1 MDLGRTYNPALNI
14 GKFNLGRLDHLGK
27 LSQVVIEHAR
37 VFARTRDELLGGRRR
52 NRLTALR
59 RHLLNTARQF
69 PALGTRAIDDSLL
82 VDLGDCLIQA
92 RILGK

>member
-1 MDLGRTYNPALNI
+1 MDLGRTNNPALNI
-14 GKFNLGRLDHLGK
+14 GKFNLRRLDHLGK